1 MRQQF
6 VIRIPRA
13 PAPVDDGGTGGGC
26 ELAGP
31 YLAQAIVDSPEAGD
45 LMLVYAIYGLA
56 DSDAVD
62 WTLDATETDY
72 VIGNNQ
78 SHVFV
83 TVYRGGPGGT
93 VAASVNGEPLGTA
106 PFGAVS

>member
-6 VIRIPRA
+6 VIRIPQA
-13 PAPVDDGGTGGGC
+13 PAPIDDGGGC

-31 YLAQAIVDSPEAGD
+31 YLAQAIADAPELGD

-56 DSDAVD
+56 DGDEVD

-78 SHVFV
+78 SHVLV

-93 VAASVNGEPLGTA
+93 VSASVNGELLGTA